1 MATTIHTILE
11 EFRQAAHSN
20 RDLGDKFEKLI
31 ANYLVTDPLY
41 KDKYSDVW
49 LWQEWPAR
57 GNRPDTGIDLVA
69 KDRYTNDFCA
79 IQCKFYDPTY
89 TLQKGDIDSFFT
101 TSGKAPFTSRM
112 IVSTTDKWSN
122 HAEDALNNQHVPVTR
137 LRVQDLAD
145 SPVDWSKF
153 SLNRPQDIKLK
164 EKKKLREH
172 QKVAFKKVVEG
183 LKDADRGKL
192 IMACGTGKTFT
203 ALRLAEKL
211 ATSSKLVLFL
221 VPSISLLSQAL
232 REWTADAESTLHCF
246 AVCSDTKVGKR
257 SDNEDISTHDLAFP
271 ATTDAKKLV
280 QRIEAF
286 SGKRQLTVVF
296 STYQSIQ
303 VVSDAQKKGLPDFDL
318 VICDEAHRTT
328 GVTIEG
334 EEDSHFVKVHD
345 DKFLKAKKRLYMTA
359 TPRIYSDSTKSQAQE
374 ANAELCSMDD
384 EKLYGGE
391 LHRLGFSDAVGAG
404 LLSDYKVMVLAVDE
418 KFVTKT
424 FQRQIADKNNE
435 LSLDDAVKIT
445 GCWNG
450 LSKRFAKDAEGKEVE
465 ADLAPM
471 HRAVAFSRS
480 IKDSKRITQLFSQ
493 IIEQYTAGRSDDEE
507 LLRCEAEHV
516 DGTFNALAR
525 NQKLDWLKAD
535 TALRG
540 NVCRILSNARC
551 LSEGVDVPALDAVLF
566 LNPRNSVVDV
576 VQSVGR
582 VMRKAEGKK
591 YGYVI
596 LPVGIPAD
604 MTPEEAL
611 KDNEKYKVVWQVLQ
625 ALRAHDDRFN
635 ATVNQ
640 IELNKSRPDQ
650 IQVIGVSGG
659 PGDGQDVS
667 GQGKTQGVQFN
678 FAFPDLEEWRQAIYA
693 RIVLKCGDRRYWESW
708 AKDVAKIA
716 ERHTTRIKSL
726 LDGFGR
732 KHRKTFDDFL
742 KGLQTNLNPS
752 IDEEAAIEMLSQHLI
767 TKPVFDALFEG
778 YKFTQHNPVSIAMQ
792 KMLDLLEEQSLEK
805 ETASLEKFYASVK
818 ERASGVDNALG
829 RQRIIV
835 ELYDKFFQSAFPRM
849 AERLGIVYT
858 PIEIVDFIL
867 RSADFALKQ
876 EFGIGLSNKGV
887 HVLDPFTGT
896 GTFVVRLLQS
906 GLIQGGDLNRKYE
919 SELHANE
926 LVLLAYYI
934 AAINIEET
942 YHGLVGG
949 EYKPFEGIVLTDTFQ
964 MTEGKGTL
972 SEAMFPENNKRV
984 ALQNQTEI
992 RVIVGNPPY
1001 SAQQD
1006 SENDAN
1012 QNLKYPQLDERIR
1025 TTYAAQSA
1033 AGLKKNLY
1041 DSYVRSIRWASDRV
1055 KEKGVVCYVSNG
1067 SYIDSNSADG
1077 LRKCLTDEFSTIY
1090 CFNLRGNARTSGEQ
1104 RRKEKG
1110 NVFGEGTR
1118 TPIAITV
1125 LVKNPEKTGKCEL
1138 FYYDI
1143 GDYLNQEQ
1151 KLKSIAA
1158 FGSANAVPWTRLT
1171 PNAEHDWINQR
1182 DPAFEKFVPLGDK
1195 DKPTSARIFDLYSL
1209 GIITNRDAWA
1219 YNFSRDALAS
1229 NMKRMI
1235 EFYGFQLKGFK
1246 SATANRKARNAQER
1260 LDWVDKFIDNDPK
1273 KISWT
1278 VNVKNDLARLT
1289 DHQFDPHCL
1298 VQAMY
1303 RPFCKQW
1310 LYFNRRFN
1318 ERVYQMPKIFP
1329 KEGSDNL
1336 VICMTGRGATKEFS
1350 VLVSNLV
1357 PDLEMISKGQC
1368 FSLFTYG
1375 SVEESN
1381 DDGVQGDLHLEQQ
1394 EDSIA
1399 GYQRK
1404 DNIPQSFVDRIQSIY
1419 NRSLTRQDVFH
1430 YIYGVLHSPEYRRR
1444 FESDLKKMLPRIP
1457 MAGDFEAFRKAGVEL
1472 TTLHLNYE
1480 TVKPFPLKESSS
1492 QLRLSP
1498 KEDHRVQKMIFG
1510 KTNGKED
1517 RSMIVYN
1524 SNLTL
1529 SGIPLEAYDYVVNG
1543 KSAIEWIMERY
1554 QVTKDKDTGIANNPN
1569 DWSDDPKYIVNLLKR
1584 IVTVSIETMK
1594 IVNALPPLKERVP
1607 GSKAH

>member
-1 MATTIHTILE
+1 MTTTIHTILD
-11 EFRQAAHSN
+11 EFRQAAQSN

-69 KDRYTNDFCA
+69 KDRYTNEFCA

-172 QKVAFKKVVEG
+172 QKVAFKNVVEG
-183 LKDADRGKL
+183 LKESDRGKL

-211 ATSSKLVLFL
+211 AADTKLVLFL

-246 AVCSDTKVGKR
+246 AVCSDTKVGRR
-257 SDNEDISTHDLAFP
+257 SENEDISTHDLAFP

-280 QRIEAF
+280 QRVEAF

-334 EEDSHFVKVHD
+334 EEDSHFVRVHG
-345 DKFLKAKKRLYMTA
+345 DKFLKATKRLYMTA
-359 TPRIYSDSTKSQAQE
+359 TPRIYADSTKSQAQE
-374 ANAELCSMDD
+374 ANAVLCSMDD
-384 EKLYGGE
+384 EKLYGKE

-435 LSLDDAVKIT
+435 LTLDDAVKIT

-450 LSKRFAKDAEGKEVE
+450 LSKRFAKDVEGKAVE

-493 IIEQYTAGRSDDEE
+493 IIEQYTAARTDDEE

-640 IELNKSRPDQ
+640 IELNKARPDQ

-659 PGDGQDVS
+659 PEEGQDGS
-667 GQGKTQGVQFN
+667 QGKAQGVQFT
-678 FAFPDLEEWRQAIYA
+678 FAFPDLEEWREAIYA

-708 AKDVAKIA
+708 AKDVAQIA
-716 ERHTTRIKSL
+716 ERHTTRIKAL
-726 LDGFGR
+726 LDGFGQ
-732 KHRKTFDDFL
+732 KHRKVFDEFL

-778 YKFTQHNPVSIAMQ
+778 YKFTQRNPVSIAMQ
-792 KMLDLLEEQSLEK
+792 KMLDLLEGESLEK
-805 ETASLEKFYASVK
+805 ETASLEKFYASVRDK
-818 ERASGVDNALG
+818 ASGIDNAEG
-829 RQRIIV
+829 KQRIIV
-835 ELYDKFFQSAFPRM
+835 ELYDKFFRTAFPRM

-858 PIEIVDFIL
+858 PVELVDFIL
-867 RSADFALKQ
+867 KSTDFVLRQ
-876 EFGIGLSNKGV
+876 EFNAGLSSKGV

-896 GTFVVRLLQS
+896 GTFIARLLHS
-906 GLIQGGDLNRKYE
+906 GLVKPEDLRHKYE
-919 SELHANE
+919 HELHANE
-926 LVLLAYYI
+926 IVLLAYYI
-934 AAINIEET
+934 AAINIEEAF
-942 YHGLVGG
+942 HGAVGG
-949 EYKPFEGIVLTDTFQ
+949 DYSPFEGIVLTDTFQ
-964 MTEGKGTL
+964 MSEAQGTL
-972 SEAMFPENNKRV
+972 NEGMFPENNLRV
-984 ALQNQTEI
+984 RRQNQRDI

-1001 SAQQD
+1001 SALQQ
-1006 SENDAN
+1006 SSNDNNA
-1012 QNLKYPQLDERIR
+1012 NLKYPRLDDRIR
-1025 TTYAAQSA
+1025 ATYAAESTA
-1033 AGLKKNLY
+1033 TLKSSLY
-1041 DSYVRSIRWASDRV
+1041 DSYKRAMRWASDRV
-1055 KEKGVVCYVSNG
+1055 KSEGVIAFVTNASF
-1067 SYIDSNSADG
+1067 IDGTADDG
-1077 LRKCLTDEFSTIY
+1077 IRKSLAKEFAAIY
-1090 CFNLRGNARTSGEQ
+1090 CFNLRGNARTQGET

-1110 NVFGEGTR
+1110 NVFGAGTR
-1118 TPIAITV
+1118 TPVAITL
-1125 LVKNPEKTGKCEL
+1125 LVRKPGHKGPAHIH
-1138 FYYDI
+1138 YHDI
-1143 GDYLNQEQ
+1143 GDYLSGAE
-1151 KLKSIAA
+1151 KLEIVRQFDSIA
-1158 FGSANAVPWTRLT
+1158 NIPWKAIA
-1171 PNAEHDWINQR
+1171 PNDVGDWVNQR
-1182 DPAFEKFVPLGDK
+1182 NPDFDRFAPIGDREGSQQALFK
-1195 DKPTSARIFDLYSL
+1195 VYSP
-1209 GIITNRDAWA
+1209 GVMSNRDAWT
-1219 YNFSRDALAS
+1219 YNSSPNNLRANIGRLVSNYNEEVRRYKKACQGKNQDDRPSVQDVVDLSPDRIAWSSGLLADAV
-1229 NMKRMI
+1229 R
-1235 EFYGFQLKGFK
+1235 G
-1246 SATANRKARNAQER
+1246 RNANFEEG
-1260 LDWVDKFIDNDPK
+1260 KMIK
-1273 KISWT
+1273 
-1278 VNVKNDLARLT
+1278 A
-1289 DHQFDPHCL
+1289 
-1298 VQAMY
+1298 AY
-1303 RPFCKQW
+1303 RPFCRQW
-1310 LYFNRRFN
+1310 FYADSMMNDRLGHAA
-1318 ERVYQMPKIFP
+1318 KLFP
-1329 KEGSDNL
+1329 TTLPNVVMAISG
-1336 VICMTGRGATKEFS
+1336 VGASKGFS
-1350 VLVSNLV
+1350 ALVSDSPVNRHFLDTCQYF
-1357 PDLEMISKGQC
+1357 PLYIYDTDDSGD
-1368 FSLFTYG
+1368 
-1375 SVEESN
+1375 SN
-1381 DDGVQGDLHLEQQ
+1381 SGDLFNDTTKSVARKSPISDWALQQ
-1394 EDSIA
+1394 CQQAANDMMIA
-1399 GYQRK
+1399 K
-1404 DNIPQSFVDRIQSIY
+1404 DDIFYYV
-1419 NRSLTRQDVFH
+1419 
-1430 YIYGVLHSPEYRRR
+1430 YGLLHSKNYRDR
-1444 FESDLKKMLPRIP
+1444 FDANLRKSLPRIP
-1457 MAGDFEAFRKAGVEL
+1457 FLPDFRAFAIAGKKLAE
-1472 TTLHLNYE
+1472 LHLDYE
-1480 TVKPFPLKESSS
+1480 QVKPWPLKEESSA
-1492 QLRLSP
+1492 LP
-1498 KEDHRVQKMIFG
+1498 MEPEHYYRVQKMAFG

-1517 RSMIVYN
+1517 RTIIVYN
-1524 SNLTL
+1524 STLSL
-1529 SGIPLEAYDYVVNG
+1529 SGIPKDAYDYIVNG

-1554 QVTKDKDTGIANNPN
+1554 QVTKDKDSGIVNDPN

-1594 IVNALPPLKERVP
+1594 IVNALPPLNERVP
-1607 GSKAH
+1607 GPKVH